1 MLYVCIVYGLKT
13 GLSTRFNKILLLNV
27 TLEGRAAV
35 ENSFLNRTKKLCNL
49 HNYKIRATNLVY
61 LIENE

>member
-27 TLEGRAAV
+27 TLEAAV

-61 LIENE
+61 ENE